1 MSFKKNILLIS
12 YAFLPS
18 NEVGARRW
26 SKFSKEMISQGYSI
40 DLITFYNKNEIT
52 TSYDSSKYVSSKTIL
67 KNRYPEVLYDYP
79 LTFFSKI
86 CYRIAMFIVKRKTN
100 GNYYDKGI
108 FCEKELY
115 QILKIKLKTSN
126 YERVIVTGA
135 PFSLLYYLSK
145 WKDEFNYFLVSDI
158 RDPWINGDSYG
169 IKSLSASR
177 LKEEIRREEFVLAK
191 SDIISVPGIIMK
203 QYFKRKY
210 PNYFSKVLVLP
221 HGYSEIEFSK
231 VYKRNDQET
240 LKWVYGGTLYPESF
254 ETYKILFRFVEK
266 NNEKLNLDLYTR
278 KTAMNLRN
286 YKGVN
291 FKEFIGSKEFNIV
304 CQESNAFLWCF
315 PEKFKDF
322 FTTKLYELIRCK
334 IPIIYVGYQGQFS
347 QFLKKNKLGIFIE
360 VKNLEKDLQ
369 FIEENMSKLD
379 YNHKFPIENY
389 EIGNLIN
396 MILR

>member
-1 MSFKKNILLIS
+1 LLLKKKILLIS
-12 YAFLPS
+12 YAFHPS
-18 NEVGARRW
+18 KKVGARRW
-26 SKFSKEMISQGYSI
+26 SKFSKEMTSQGYSL
-40 DLITFYNKNEIT
+40 DLITFSDKNVIT
-52 TSYDSSKYVSSKTIL
+52 SSYDSSKYISSKTIL
-67 KNRYPEVLYDYP
+67 KNRYPKVLNDYP
-79 LTFFSKI
+79 HSIFRKI
-86 CYRIAMFIVKRKTN
+86 SYRIALFKVKRKTN
-100 GNYYDKGI
+100 GNFYDRGI

-126 YERVIVTGA
+126 YERVIVTA
-135 PFSLLYYLSK
+135 PPFSLLYYLSK
-145 WKDEFNYFLVSDI
+145 WKDEFNYLLVSDM
-158 RDPWINGDSYG
+158 RDPWINGESYG
-169 IKSLSASR
+169 IKNLSTSR
-177 LKEEIRREEFVLAK
+177 LKEEMRREELVFAK
-191 SDIISVPGIIMK
+191 SDIISVPGIIIK
-203 QYFKRKY
+203 QDFKRKY

-221 HGYSEIEFSK
+221 HGYSESEFSK

-240 LKWVYGGTLYPESF
+240 QKWIYGGTLYPESF
-254 ETYKILFRFVEK
+254 EIYKKVFRFVEK
-266 NNEKLNLDLYTR
+266 NNEILNLDLYTR
-278 KTAMNLRN
+278 QNYMNLRN

-334 IPIIYVGYQGQFS
+334 IPIIYIGYQGQFS
-347 QFLKKNKLGIFIE
+347 QFLKKNRLGIFIE
-360 VKNLEKDLQ
+360 AKNLEKDLQ
-369 FIEENMSKLD
+369 SIEEIVSELD

>member
-1 MSFKKNILLIS
+1 MLIS
-12 YAFLPS
+12 YAFIPS

-26 SKFSKEMISQGYSI
+26 SKFSKEIISQGYSL
-40 DLITFYNKNEIT
+40 DLITFYHKNEIT
-52 TSYDSSKYVSSKTIL
+52 TSYDSSKYISSKTIL
-67 KNRYPEVLYDYP
+67 QNRYPEVLYDYP
-79 LTFFSKI
+79 LTFFRKI
-86 CYRIAMFIVKRKTN
+86 SYRIAMFIVKRKTN

-177 LKEEIRREEFVLAK
+177 LKEEMRREALVLAK

-203 QYFKRKY
+203 QDFKSKY
-210 PNYFSKVLVLP
+210 PKYFSKVLVLP
-221 HGYSEIEFSK
+221 HGYSESEFPK
-231 VYKRNDQET
+231 VYKRNNQET
-240 LKWVYGGTLYPESF
+240 IKWVYGGTLYPESF
-254 ETYKILFRFVEK
+254 ETYNILFRFVEK
-266 NNEKLNLDLYTR
+266 NNEKLNLDLYSR

-286 YKGVN
+286 FKGVN

-347 QFLKKNKLGIFIE
+347 QFLKKNRLGIFIE
-360 VKNLEKDLQ
+360 SKNLEKDLQ
-369 FIEENMSKLD
+369 FIEKNMSELD
-379 YNHKFPIENY
+379 YNHEFPIENY

-396 MILR
+396 KIL